1 MTGPSAPFY
10 FPAVVCAE
18 FASPIDALTGMHI
31 PLDEAQD
38 LVAACGPQ
46 LTSLSLLAALDGGR
60 WVAAIPL
67 GGGRWAAC
75 NAFPER
81 GGASPAEAGRR
92 LAKIAKRG
100 RRGLVGQLAHSP
112 RDAAGA
118 SSVCA
123 GLPEDPAKSR

>member
-1 MTGPSAPFY
+1 MTGTSAPFY

-18 FASPIDALTGMHI
+18 FASPIDALTGMHV

-38 LVAACGPQ
+38 LVAACGP
-46 LTSLSLLAALDGGR
+46 LLASLSLLAALDGGR

-67 GGGRWAAC
+67 DGGRWAAC

-81 GGASPAEAGRR
+81 GSASPAEAARR

-100 RRGLVGQLAHSP
+100 RRGVVGQLNRSP
-112 RDAAGA
+112 LDAAGV
-118 SSVCA
+118 SGVCA